1 MLTTRPRLAPSR
13 TAGLTDRYKRAWAL
27 HMKKYGRFGRYVDPV
42 ELEKRLKAARK
53 HLSKWGCCRG
63 SEWTDEELADQ
74 KLKAGKRG
82 RKYLKL
88 YGYARGTKVA
98 PKKLKKQK
106 EAAAKNLNLYGYA
119 RGTKVAPKKLKKQK
133 EAAAKRLKE
142 HGYYSGTKVAPE
154 EIKRRK
160 EALSKRGRK
169 LLKKYG
175 REGTNK
181 RVAAAQAKG
190 AYPTTPHVGVNWDK
204 KAPANKE
211 WRAILVLP
219 RVDGKDQTRIDCGGH
234 PEADQGAAA
243 IEARRE
249 EFGLPPGWKE
259 LPWAKQIKLIRVA
272 NKKVKENKAE
282 LVAEKL
288 AAKSVIPDCP
298 TSSHFGVTWS
308 TGWQIGGWVAR
319 VVPGTGKKA
328 IYLGR
333 YAYADHDQAVA
344 AVEAKRAELGMPPAK
359 KRRTTA

>member
-27 HMKKYGRFGRYVDPV
+27 HMKKYGRFGWYVDPV

-106 EAAAKNLNLYGYA
+106 EAAAKNL
-119 RGTKVAPKKLKKQK
+119 
-133 EAAAKRLKE
+133 KE

-160 EALSKRGRK
+160 EALGKRGRK

-319 VVPGTGKKA
+319 LNHARTPCFSALGTSS
-328 IYLGR
+328 
-333 YAYADHDQAVA
+333 
-344 AVEAKRAELGMPPAK
+344 
-359 KRRTTA
+359 

>member
-106 EAAAKNLNLYGYA
+106 EAAAK
-119 RGTKVAPKKLKKQK
+119 
-133 EAAAKRLKE
+133 RLKE

-190 AYPTTPHVGVNWDK
+190 AYPTTPHVGVNRDK